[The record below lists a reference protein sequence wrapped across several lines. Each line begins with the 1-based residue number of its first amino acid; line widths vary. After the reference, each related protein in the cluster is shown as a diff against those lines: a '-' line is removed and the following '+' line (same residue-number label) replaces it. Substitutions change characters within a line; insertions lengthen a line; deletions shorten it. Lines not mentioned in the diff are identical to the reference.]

1 MTERSQPWWWWLENA
16 QLAMCCGLIG
26 GGGRDGTQVSF
37 TCSGKTQL
45 EYRWG
50 RKASACWR
58 PFLGARLLTRGGS
71 PLVEGGFPFS
81 VETDEFEEEVQGGGE
96 RKAFGKISGGSSTR
110 IFQTLA

>member
-1 MTERSQPWWWWLENA
+1 VVVVRKCTVGYVLWIDR
-16 QLAMCCGLIG
+16 
-26 GGGRDGTQVSF
+26 GRDGTQVSF

-81 VETDEFEEEVQGGGE
+81 VETDEFEEEVQGGGNAK
-96 RKAFGKISGGSSTR
+96 RLGKFQVAAAPESSKP
-110 IFQTLA
+110 

>member
-1 MTERSQPWWWWLENA
+1 MVVVRKYTVGYV
-16 QLAMCCGLIG
+16 CGLIG

-81 VETDEFEEEVQGGGE
+81 VETDEFEEEVQGGE